1 MKRGPTFLK
10 MLPALGLA
18 LGAVMLGGCAQLGIG
33 GWTTRE
39 FGIKLPAFAV
49 ATFCSGFY
57 TAGLI
62 MRAFLEAADHMR
74 RMQPDFVLRLH
85 NIKQTEQFSGLPIKQ
100 ALINLTKQTMLAS
113 AIAIP
118 ELLSASSLLIA
129 EKGNIC

>member
-1 MKRGPTFLK
+1 
-10 MLPALGLA
+10 
-18 LGAVMLGGCAQLGIG
+18 
-33 GWTTRE
+33 
-39 FGIKLPAFAV
+39 
-49 ATFCSGFY
+49 
-57 TAGLI
+57 
-62 MRAFLEAADHMR
+62 MR

-129 EKGNIC
+129 EKGNIFLTMTALVITFYLTTTLWAKIIHHFEAVLLRPAVHP